1 MDSVPSICITCELNT
16 SLSTTASAMALSPSF
31 ARHPEGANCEH
42 RMSDPFLCLCLHY
55 LQNFLV

>member
-1 MDSVPSICITCELNT
+1 MPDILFLMDSVPSMCITCELNT

-42 RMSDPFLCLCLHY
+42 RMSDPFLC
-55 LQNFLV
+55 